1 MKIPLSTIT
10 IKRMWVTSKSTISTF
25 SISGSELSGFILER
39 PGPDT
44 IKANLRLRVPAGQ
57 YRLKWHN
64 STRRSIAK
72 YNPLPL
78 LYNEKVPAS
87 RYILIHNGNEA
98 RDSDGCLLIGSSRAE
113 DKVQASVPKL
123 IKLKKYL
130 DEVGIENVKIEIKN
144 CF

>member
-1 MKIPLSTIT
+1 MSSLTIT
-10 IKRMWVTSKSTISTF
+10 IKRMWVTSKSTIGIF
-25 SISGSELSGFILER
+25 SVLDSELSGFILER

-44 IKANLRLRVPAGQ
+44 IIANLRLRVPAGK

-72 YNPLPL
+72 HNPLPL

-98 RDSDGCLLIGSSRAE
+98 NDSDGCLLIGSSRAE
-113 DKVQASVPKL
+113 DRVQASVPKL
-123 IKLKKYL
+123 MKLKEYL
-130 DEVGIENVKIEIKN
+130 EKVGIENVKVVIKN